1 MWLITFADIRHRLLR
16 FIVTIVLTAVVFVL
30 LFLMTGLIEQFNQEP
45 FLTIEAIGAEEWVI
59 PEGVS
64 GPFTS
69 GTTLAATVAG
79 EVDAPESDPAVVAR
93 GTLNLPDESTELV
106 ILGHVIAGVGAPE
119 PIEGRSA
126 AASGE
131 AVLDASTGVEIGA
144 RVEIGDAPF
153 VVVGLT
159 KDTTVLAGL
168 PLAFIPL
175 ADAQDLVFGTDQ
187 VISAVLANGGATAPG
202 GTSVITADAA
212 AEDALGP
219 LESAVTS
226 VDLIRGLLWLVA
238 AIIIGAVVYLSALER
253 NRDFAVLKAVGARNR
268 GLAGS
273 LAIQA
278 VLVALLGTALASGL
292 QTLIQPVF
300 PLTVRVPVSAFWTI
314 PVAAVVVALVA
325 AVAGMRKVA
334 GADPAT
340 AFAGPG
346 A

>member
-1 MWLITFADIRHRLLR
+1 MCIRDR
-16 FIVTIVLTAVVFVL
+16 
-30 LFLMTGLIEQFNQEP
+30 
-45 FLTIEAIGAEEWVI
+45 
-59 PEGVS
+59 
-64 GPFTS
+64 
-69 GTTLAATVAG
+69 
-79 EVDAPESDPAVVAR
+79 
-93 GTLNLPDESTELV
+93 
-106 ILGHVIAGVGAPE
+106 
-119 PIEGRSA
+119 
-126 AASGE
+126 
-131 AVLDASTGVEIGA
+131 
-144 RVEIGDAPF
+144 
-153 VVVGLT
+153 
-159 KDTTVLAGL
+159 
-168 PLAFIPL
+168 
-175 ADAQDLVFGTDQ
+175 
-187 VISAVLANGGATAPG
+187 ISAVLANGGATGPA
-202 GTSVITADAA
+202 GTSVITADEA

-292 QTLIQPVF
+292 QMLIQPVF

-314 PVAAVVVALVA
+314 PIAAVFVALEA
-325 AVAGMRKVA
+325 AIAGMRKVA

-340 AFAGPG
+340 AVAGPG